1 MIEVAFM
8 GRKNGA
14 IGIRYMIK
22 EWVTNDPIVNEMACR
37 EELAA
42 KYEHVGQ
49 IKIVKPKYK
58 FFLGSP

>member
-1 MIEVAFM
+1 MIEVSFRA
-8 GRKNGA
+8 RKTGA
-14 IGIRYMIK
+14 IGETYWIK
-22 EWVTNDPIVNEMACR
+22 EWVKNNPSVNEMACR